1 MTYRFVIATS
11 KDKMKV
17 NSPKWEYS
25 QYGFTKRTPM
35 DLDDIFA
42 EQGESTLGHGLW
54 REKQRGFLQRD
65 GNLKDFLKNEFLKQT
80 LLTRL
85 QEDEG
90 PPDHTV

>member
-11 KDKMKV
+11 KDKQK
-17 NSPKWEYS
+17 S
-25 QYGFTKRTPM
+25 QFSLSMGSTKRTPM
-35 DLDDIFA
+35 DLDYIFV

-54 REKQRGFLQRD
+54 GKSRGFLQRD

-80 LLTRL
+80 LFTRL